1 MQHNADIGL
10 FTEPSMITIPG
21 MDALETVRKWLLLQ
35 TGLYKRIRWSFK
47 MPSRGDFKE
56 LPVLVAEKGAA
67 KSNLS
72 RRPFQNAHFDFAPRQ
87 GLIL

>member
-1 MQHNADIGL
+1 
-10 FTEPSMITIPG
+10 MITIPG
-21 MDALETVRKWLLLQ
+21 MDALETIRKWLLLQ